1 MRAIVTDK
9 SGEFAGQKTQHLAQQ
24 PFTTTLDYGEC
35 DEWKSRAV
43 PIPMPETLLDEL
55 RAFLRILAALRTGR
69 PMVLDSSAG
78 RLHPDMLA
86 AALIGFLPRR
96 LRPLIVLTGCMW
108 DRDAGFAGKLQG
120 LIMRLADRAITR
132 YVVQSTEEMTIFPQ
146 TWGVDPDKLRLC
158 TYFYT
163 IPPADAPNAHA
174 AAPVDDLPADYVFSG
189 GNAHRDYDTL
199 VEVARRLPE
208 RQFVIATRRL
218 DGRDDLPPNL
228 TARQVP
234 HAQFVT
240 LMHNARAVV
249 VPMQGELTRATGQQT
264 YLNAMVAGKPTIV
277 SRALGVN
284 DHIAHRQNGWI
295 VEGSVEQYVEALQ
308 WVYDPANAPEVAA
321 MSSAARLV
329 VLDCFTFNRFERCIL
344 NALNEAL
351 SERA

>member
-1 MRAIVTDK
+1 MSAIFTNQSEDLTGLDVEDIK
-9 SGEFAGQKTQHLAQQ
+9 RQ
-24 PFTTTLDYGEC
+24 PFTTTLAYGEC
-35 DEWKSRAV
+35 DEWKTRAV
-43 PIPMPETLLDEL
+43 AIPMPRTLLEEL
-55 RAFLRILAALRTGR
+55 WAFLRILAALRTGR
-69 PMVLDSSAG
+69 PMVLDSSSG

-86 AALIGFLPRR
+86 AAVIGLLPKRF
-96 LRPLIVLTGCMW
+96 RPLIVLTGCMW
-108 DRDAGFAGKLQG
+108 DQDSGLAGKLQAW
-120 LIMRLADRAITR
+120 IMRLADRAITR
-132 YVVQSTEEMTIFPQ
+132 YVVQSTEELTVFPQ

-163 IPPADAPNAHA
+163 IPPADAPNAHPA
-174 AAPVDDLPADYVFSG
+174 EPVDDLPADYVFSG

-199 VEVARRLPE
+199 IEVARRMPD

-249 VPMQGELTRATGQQT
+249 IPMLDGLTRATGQQT
-264 YLNAMVAGKPTIV
+264 YLNAMVAGKPAIV

-284 DHIAHRQNGWI
+284 DHITHRENGW
-295 VEGSVEQYVEALQ
+295 VVDGSVEAYVEALE
-308 WVYDPANAPEVAA
+308 WVYDPDNVEAVAA
-321 MSSAARLV
+321 MCAAARQIT
-329 VLDCFTFNRFERCIL
+329 LDCFTFNRFERCIL

-351 SERA
+351 SERH